1 MRPASTE
8 FGRTLRR
15 LRFEKGET
23 LHSLAS
29 QVGYSASF
37 LSAVETG
44 SRAVPYD
51 LANRLAKH
59 FRLTGENKK
68 SFMAVAE
75 ETKTRLVIDLR
86 EATPIQKRAAIL
98 FAKRFRHL
106 SNASISR
113 IYELL
118 MEEG

>member
-1 MRPASTE
+1 MRPAGNE
-8 FGRTLRR
+8 FGRILRR

-37 LSAVETG
+37 LSSVETG
-44 SRAVPYD
+44 SRAVPHD
-51 LANRLAKH
+51 LASRLAKH

-68 SFMAVAE
+68 DFMARAE
-75 ETKTRLVIDLR
+75 ETKTRIMIDLR
-86 EATPIQKRAAIL
+86 EATPIQRRAAIL
-98 FAKRFRHL
+98 FAKRFRRL
-106 SNASISR
+106 SNNAISK

-118 MEEG
+118 MEV